1 MSNEAVQLQPE
12 GMLTTI
18 HNNLD
23 KRFFAA
29 NKADAK
35 RLFKSISNG
44 YTVPFVKIAT
54 SSSGDITCDLKLDH
68 SCFVGT
74 LNFRRFRH
82 ALASHLSNVAEKLN
96 SKEDLNIYTNAES
109 GDMLFNIPGIIDDD
123 GVVNILT
130 TGISQQR
137 PGALLI
143 QLMFLDPDNVVA
155 DSD

>member
-82 ALASHLSNVAEKLN
+82 ALQYQPQCNRCERHVGEEVRQDAHDE
-96 SKEDLNIYTNAES
+96 
-109 GDMLFNIPGIIDDD
+109 
-123 GVVNILT
+123 
-130 TGISQQR
+130 
-137 PGALLI
+137 
-143 QLMFLDPDNVVA
+143 
-155 DSD
+155 